1 VFPPVLRVR
10 ITSTAT
16 FIIQIGFRVLHFFQL
31 IKQEKVVKVEA
42 KEVVGAARLFRHYVD
57 GSFVDTATTFAD
69 VNPVDG
75 TIVARVCEADEQTV
89 DRAVRAARAA
99 QRAEWGRST
108 AAQRAAWLHRIAD
121 GIEARFD
128 DFVDAEVADTGRP
141 IVQARTLDVTRGIA
155 NFRTFA
161 NLIVSA
167 GSECFETHAADG
179 GEYMNYVMRKP
190 LGVVG
195 IISPWNLPLLLLTWK
210 VAPALA
216 MGNCVVAKP
225 SEETPGSAT
234 LLAEVIHE
242 AGLPRGVFNLI
253 HGHGPNAAGEFLTRH
268 PGISAITFTGESRT
282 GSTIMK
288 TVADGVKDISF
299 ELGGK
304 NAAVVFA
311 DADFDAA
318 VEGVLKSSF
327 TNAGQVCLCSE
338 RVYVERPIFER
349 FVTALKARSEA
360 IRVGAP
366 GDPDTTM
373 GPLISRGH
381 REKVLSYFR
390 LAVEEGATVVT
401 GGDVPLFGDA
411 RDDGAFVQPT
421 IWTGLSD
428 TARCVTEEIFG
439 PVCHIA
445 PFDGEDEV
453 IGRVNDSAYGLA
465 ASVWTTHL
473 ARGHRVAKR
482 IQTGIVWLNA
492 WFVRDLRTPFGGTKL
507 SGLGR
512 EGGRHS
518 LDFYSELTNV
528 CVRIA

>member
-1 VFPPVLRVR
+1 VILETPDAA
-10 ITSTAT
+10 ST
-16 FIIQIGFRVLHFFQL
+16 G
-31 IKQEKVVKVEA
+31 
-42 KEVVGAARLFRHYVD
+42 RLFRHYID
-57 GSFVDTATTFAD
+57 GEFIGTATTFTD
-69 VNPVDG
+69 VSPVDG
-75 TIVARVCEADEQTV
+75 SIVAHVCEADAQSV
-89 DRAVRAARAA
+89 DRAVQAACEA
-99 QRAEWGRST
+99 QRAGWGDT
-108 AAQRAAWLHRIAD
+108 TPAVRADWLARIAD
-121 GIEARFD
+121 GIEARFE
-128 DFVDAEVADTGRP
+128 DFVAAEVADTGRP
-141 IVQARTLDVTRGIA
+141 LAQARALDVARGIA

-161 NLIVSA
+161 DLIRTAS
-167 GSECFETHAADG
+167 SECFETHAADG
-179 GEYMNYVMRKP
+179 AQYINYVARKP

-195 IISPWNLPLLLLTWK
+195 IISPWNLPLLLFTWK

-234 LLAEVIHE
+234 LLAEVIHDI
-242 AGLPRGVFNLI
+242 GLPRGVFNLI

-268 PGISAITFTGESRT
+268 PRISAITFTGESRT

-288 TVADGVKDISF
+288 TVADDVKDISF

-349 FVTALKARSEA
+349 FVAALKARTET
-360 IRVGAP
+360 IRLGAP
-366 GDPDTTM
+366 DDPAATM
-373 GPLISRGH
+373 GPLISRAH

-390 LAVEEGATVVT
+390 LAVEEGATVVS
-401 GGDVPLFGDA
+401 GGGVPVFGDS
-411 RDDGAFVQPT
+411 RDEGAFVQPT
-421 IWTGLSD
+421 IWIGLSD
-428 TARCVTEEIFG
+428 TARCVTEEVFG
-439 PVCHIA
+439 PLCHIA
-445 PFDGEDEV
+445 PFDSEEEV
-453 IGRVNDSAYGLA
+453 IRRVNDSAYGLA
-465 ASVWTTHL
+465 ASVWTTNL

-482 IQTGIVWLNA
+482 IETGIVWLNA

-507 SGLGR
+507 SGIGR

-518 LDFYSELTNV
+518 LDFYSELTNI
-528 CVRIA
+528 CVRVA